1 MNSPDI
7 KPIRSETL
15 ANRKRRN
22 IGGSSLLFISFLGLI
37 NIVGLVVLGLWFFN
51 SSGYQQEVGQ
61 GFIARISMLE
71 EKFST
76 EENINKELIKS
87 LEEEVNFLNKEIRKL
102 WDISNKKNKKNIAK
116 LLEQVK
122 ELEKNDNDLTKKGNT
137 FAAQQRAMD
146 LEIAKLE
153 KAQEKFRDKL
163 RLMDSLSKGSDI
175 EKRINSQEQAVEAF
189 DAYRKQ
195 INKTLFELQSRI
207 NELQIRI
214 EDSL

>member
-37 NIVGLVVLGLWFFN
+37 NIVGLVVLCLWFFN

-76 EENINKELIKS
+76 EENINKELIKK
-87 LEEEVNFLNKEIRKL
+87 LTRK
-102 WDISNKKNKKNIAK
+102 DQGCNSKPINAPKPNNI
-116 LLEQVK
+116 LLSPPPHC
-122 ELEKNDNDLTKKGNT
+122 
-137 FAAQQRAMD
+137 AP
-146 LEIAKLE
+146 
-153 KAQEKFRDKL
+153 
-163 RLMDSLSKGSDI
+163 
-175 EKRINSQEQAVEAF
+175 
-189 DAYRKQ
+189 
-195 INKTLFELQSRI
+195 
-207 NELQIRI
+207 
-214 EDSL
+214 